1 MRAKLSLADILA
13 AATELGDQIGLYQL
27 ELKEIAQELQIKTPS
42 LYNHITGINGLYE
55 HLAIKALDD
64 LHEHLISSVLGVS
77 GEEAMSALAKAYL
90 QFGTENTTLY
100 QAIENP
106 KLQET
111 EVISEKKAKIL
122 KLVQQLLK
130 PYHFSEDQELHII
143 RIFRSY
149 LHGFVVLNR
158 DGGFN
163 MNFSIIES
171 YEKGLK
177 ALITGLNLDES

>member
-1 MRAKLSLADILA
+1 MRAKLSLANILV
-13 AATELGDQIGLYQL
+13 AATELGDQRGLYQL

-42 LYNHITGINGLYE
+42 LYNHITGIKGLYE

-90 QFGTENTTLY
+90 QFGTENPTLY

-149 LHGFVVLNR
+149 LHGFVNLN
-158 DGGFN
+158 GGKLYQICLDLN
-163 MNFSIIES
+163 ES
-171 YEKGLK
+171 FELGFQALLIGLDLK
-177 ALITGLNLDES
+177 K